1 MWRFRVLFWLSD
13 KWTVIC
19 RFFKRKI
26 KYLSPLFY
34 WLSCDATL
42 FRSYSCAF
50 HNNLKPQEVNPCLK
64 IGFRCAS
71 PSSRFIYF
79 FWHRFPVL
87 KCDSPCIYI
96 QRSVV
101 LHRREPALFL
111 SPHPFPGFHARLF
124 HLFLL
129 FFPRTSLR
137 YISRDFRTFGLS

>member
-79 FWHRFPVL
+79 FGIDFQYSNVTLLVFISSGRLYYTDENP
-87 KCDSPCIYI
+87 
-96 QRSVV
+96 
-101 LHRREPALFL
+101 L
-111 SPHPFPGFHARLF
+111 S
-124 HLFLL
+124 
-129 FFPRTSLR
+129 FFPHIRFQ
-137 YISRDFRTFGLS
+137 DFTLIYFIYFCFFSPYVIAVHFT